1 MARKR
6 YLKKTPLTEARSL
19 FLSLVDP
26 ARLGV
31 DEIPVD
37 DALDRVTAEPI
48 FAKISSPHY
57 HASAMDGICV
67 RAEDTFGATEFA
79 GKTLKLAGG
88 DTPAAGAFRYVD
100 TGNALPSWANAVIMI
115 EKVRQI
121 DERSVEIFEAVA
133 PWNHVRLVGEDVVAT
148 ELLLPRAH
156 RLRPY
161 DLGALLAAGHTTVRV
176 KARPKVG
183 IIPTG
188 DELIRPGEEPRPGAV
203 IDFNSTV
210 LGAFVREWGGAPV
223 HYPRA
228 RDDLAVLEAA
238 LRRGAEECDLVT
250 IIAGSSAGEHDLT
263 AEVVGNT
270 GELLAHGIDV
280 MPGKPAV
287 LGRAGNIPVLGV
299 PGYPVSAIVIAR
311 EILRPALEKFL
322 ASAAPVPPL
331 VRATVPKKIAS
342 HLGLEEF
349 LRVTLGRVGEKLV
362 AVPLAR
368 GAGVITTMVH
378 ADGLL
383 RIPSLVEGLNA
394 GEEAEV
400 ELLRPLE
407 DIENTILCT
416 GSHDIAI
423 GVLEDQLKLVYPGLK
438 IAATNVGSV
447 GGLLALA
454 RGETHIGGTH
464 LLDPESGAYNIPDI
478 QKMIPNVPLV
488 LIHLAQREQGILVAR
503 GNPKAIAGL
512 KDLARAGI
520 RFVNRQPGSGT
531 RVLLDHELKKLGI
544 AADAVAGYE
553 REEFT
558 HMAVGVAVA
567 SGLAD
572 AGLGV
577 RAAAQALHLDF
588 IPVANEQYDLVAGR
602 SFCESE
608 RGAKLLAVIRSDALK
623 NAVARLGGYDTRR
636 AGEILYR
643 Q

>member
-6 YLKKTPLTEARSL
+6 YLKKTTLSEARSM
-19 FLSLVDP
+19 FLATVDP
-26 ARLGV
+26 SRLGAE
-31 DEIPVD
+31 EIPVD
-37 DALDRVTAEPI
+37 EGLDRVTAAPI

-67 RAEDTFGATEFA
+67 RAEDTFGATEFI
-79 GKTLKLAGG
+79 GKKLALTRTESPG
-88 DTPAAGAFRYVD
+88 AGAFQYVD
-100 TGNALPSWANAVIMI
+100 TGNALPAWANAVIMI
-115 EKVRQI
+115 EKVHQI
-121 DERSVEIFEAVA
+121 DERTVEIFESVA

-148 ELLLPRAH
+148 ELLLPRSH

-161 DLGALLAAGHTTVRV
+161 DLGALLAAGHISVRV
-176 KARPKVG
+176 KARPRVG

-188 DELIRPGEEPRPGAV
+188 DELIQPGEETKPGAV

-210 LGAFVREWGGAPV
+210 LAAFVREWGGTPV
-223 HYPRA
+223 KYPRA
-228 RDDLAVLEAA
+228 RDDLVALNDAVQRA
-238 LRRGAEECDLVT
+238 AEECDLVA

-263 AEVVGNT
+263 ADVVGEA
-270 GELLAHGIDV
+270 GELMAHGIDV

-287 LGRAGNIPVLGV
+287 LGRVAHKPVLGV

-322 ASAAPVPPL
+322 GAAPRGDAK
-331 VRATVPKKIAS
+331 VRALVPKKIAS

-368 GAGVITTMVH
+368 GAGVITTMVR

-400 ELLRPLE
+400 ELLRSMA

-416 GSHDIAI
+416 GSHDLAI
-423 GVLEDQLKLVYPGLK
+423 GVLEDQLKLSYPELK
-438 IAATNVGSV
+438 IAATNVGSL
-447 GGLLALA
+447 GGLLALE
-454 RGETHIGGTH
+454 RGETHIAGAH
-464 LLDPESGAYNIPDI
+464 LLDTASGVYNIPDI
-478 QKMIPNVPLV
+478 KKNIPQVSLALV
-488 LIHLAQREQGILVAR
+488 HLAQREQGILVAR
-503 GNPKAIAGL
+503 GNPKSISGL
-512 KDLARAGI
+512 KDLVRAGV
-520 RFVNRQPGSGT
+520 RFVNRQAGSGT
-531 RVLLDHELKKLGI
+531 RVLLDHELKKMSLDP
-544 AADAVAGYE
+544 AAIAGYE

-558 HMAVGVAVA
+558 HMAVGVAIV

-577 RAAAQALHLDF
+577 RAAAVALGLDF
-588 IPVANEQYDLVAGR
+588 IPVGNEEYDLVVAR
-602 SFCESE
+602 SFYESD
-608 RGAKLLAVIRSDALK
+608 RGAKLLKIIRSSAFK
-623 NAVARLGGYDTRR
+623 QSVTELGGYDAKR
-636 AGEILYR
+636 AGEVLYR

>member
-6 YLKKTPLTEARSL
+6 YLKKTPLHEAREL
-19 FLSLVDP
+19 FLSIVSP
-26 ARLGV
+26 AALATE
-31 DEIPVD
+31 EIPID
-37 DALDRVTAEPI
+37 DALGRVTAEPV

-67 RAEDTFGATEFA
+67 RAEDTFGATEFC
-79 GKTLKLAGG
+79 GKKLMLTDS
-88 DTPAAGAFRYVD
+88 DTPAADAFRYVD
-100 TGNALPSWANAVIMI
+100 TGNALPGWANAVVMI
-115 EKVRQI
+115 EKVHQL
-121 DERSVEIFEAVA
+121 DPKTVEIFESVA

-148 ELLLPRAH
+148 ELLLPRSH

-161 DLGALLAAGHTTVRV
+161 DMGALLAAGHTKVRV
-176 KARPKVG
+176 KARPRVG

-188 DELIRPGEEPRPGAV
+188 DELIQPGEEAKPGGV
-203 IDFNSTV
+203 IEFNSTV
-210 LGAFVREWGGAPV
+210 LAAFVREWGGEAV
-223 HYPRA
+223 KYPKA
-228 RDDLAVLEAA
+228 RDDERLLDASVTGA
-238 LRRGAEECDLVT
+238 AEECDLVT
-250 IIAGSSAGEHDLT
+250 VIAGSSAGEHDLT
-263 AEVVGNT
+263 ADVIANA

-287 LGRAGNIPVLGV
+287 LGVVTGKPVLGV

-322 ASAAPVPPL
+322 SNTAPTLPS
-331 VRATVPKKIAS
+331 VRAIVPKKIAS

-349 LRVTLGRVGEKLV
+349 IRVTLGRVGEKLV

-378 ADGLL
+378 ADGLM

-394 GEEAEV
+394 GEAVEV
-400 ELLRPLE
+400 ELLRPMI

-416 GSHDIAI
+416 GSHDMAI
-423 GVLEDQLKLVYPGLK
+423 GLLEDQLKLRHPELK
-438 IAATNVGSV
+438 IAATNVGSL
-447 GGLLALA
+447 GGLLALQ
-454 RGETHIGGTH
+454 RGETHIAGTH
-464 LLDPESGAYNIPDI
+464 LLDAASGMYNIPDI
-478 QKMIPNVPLV
+478 QRMIPQVPVVLV
-488 LIHLAQREQGILVAR
+488 HLADREQGVLVAR
-503 GNPKAIAGL
+503 GNPKAIFSL
-512 KDLARAGI
+512 QDLAGGKI

-531 RVLLDHELKKLGI
+531 RVLLDDQLKKLRIDGASI
-544 AADAVAGYE
+544 AGYE

-577 RAAAQALHLDF
+577 RAAAQALALDF
-588 IPVANEQYDLVAGR
+588 IPIASEQYDLLIER
-602 SFCESE
+602 RFFESD
-608 RGAKLLAVIRSDALK
+608 RGEQMLATICSDRFK
-623 NAVARLGGYDTRR
+623 SAVAALGGYDTAK
-636 AGEILYR
+636 AGTVLYR

>member
-6 YLKKTPLTEARSL
+6 YLKKTPLKEAREL
-19 FLSLVDP
+19 FLSTVNP
-26 ARLGV
+26 ASLATE
-31 DEIPVD
+31 EISID
-37 DALDRVTAEPI
+37 DALDRITAEPV

-67 RAEDTFGATEFA
+67 RAEDTFGATEFI
-79 GKTLKLAGG
+79 GKKLTLGNG
-88 DTPAAGAFRYVD
+88 DSPDRDAFKYVD
-100 TGNALPSWANAVIMI
+100 TGNALPGWANAVIMI
-115 EKVRQI
+115 EKVHQL
-121 DERSVEIFEAVA
+121 DPQTVEIFESVT

-148 ELLLPRAH
+148 ELLLPRSH

-161 DLGALLAAGHTTVRV
+161 DMGALLAAGHTRVRV
-176 KARPKVG
+176 KARPRVG

-188 DELIRPGEEPRPGAV
+188 DELIQPGEEATPGAV

-210 LGAFVREWGGAPV
+210 LAAFVREWGGVPV
-223 HYPRA
+223 KYPRA
-228 RDDLAVLEAA
+228 RDDERLLRAA
-238 LRRGAEECDLVT
+238 LERAAAECDLVT

-263 AEVVGNT
+263 SDVVADA

-287 LGRAGNIPVLGV
+287 LGSLTGKPVLGV

-322 ASAAPVPPL
+322 SNTAPTLPS
-331 VRATVPKKIAS
+331 VRAIVPKKIAS

-349 LRVTLGRVGEKLV
+349 IRVTLGRVGEKLV

-378 ADGLL
+378 ADGLM

-394 GEEAEV
+394 GEEV
-400 ELLRPLE
+400 QVDLLRPMV

-416 GSHDIAI
+416 GSHDLAI
-423 GVLEDQLKLVYPGLK
+423 GVLEDQLKRRHPELK
-438 IAATNVGSV
+438 IAATNVGSL
-447 GGLLALA
+447 GGLLALQ
-454 RGETHIGGTH
+454 RGETHIAGTH
-464 LLDPESGAYNIPDI
+464 LLDPESGIYNIPDI
-478 QKMIPNVPLV
+478 QRAIPQVSVVLV
-488 LIHLAQREQGILVAR
+488 HLAHREQGILVAR
-503 GNPKAIAGL
+503 GNPKAIRGL
-512 KDLARAGI
+512 RDLARSGN

-531 RVLLDHELKKLGI
+531 RVLLDYELKKLGI
-544 AADAVAGYE
+544 DGAAIAGYE

-577 RAAAQALHLDF
+577 RAAAQALALDF
-588 IPVANEQYDLVAGR
+588 IPIASEQYDLLI
-602 SFCESE
+602 E
-608 RGAKLLAVIRSDALK
+608 RGFFESARGEVLLAMIASDGFK
-623 NAVARLGGYDTRR
+623 SAVSALGGYDTTT
-636 AGEILYR
+636 AGALLYR

>member
-6 YLKKTPLTEARSL
+6 YLKKTPLAEARQL
-19 FLSLVDP
+19 FLNTVDP
-26 ARLGV
+26 AGLATEEV
-31 DEIPVD
+31 AID
-37 DALDRVTAEPI
+37 DGLDRITAEPI

-67 RAEDTFGATEFA
+67 RAEDTFGATEFV
-79 GKTLKLAGG
+79 GKTLKLA
-88 DTPAAGAFRYVD
+88 DSEATPAGAFRYVD
-100 TGNALPSWANAVIMI
+100 TGNALPPWANAVIMI
-115 EKVRQI
+115 EKVHQI
-121 DERSVEIFEAVA
+121 DRGTVEIFESVA

-148 ELLLPRAH
+148 ELLLPRSH

-176 KARPKVG
+176 KAKPIVG

-188 DELIRPGEEPRPGAV
+188 DELIEPGEEAKPGAV

-210 LGAFVREWGGAPV
+210 LAAFVHEWGGAPIK
-223 HYPRA
+223 YPRA
-228 RDDLAVLEAA
+228 RDDLAA
-238 LRRGAEECDLVT
+238 LNQAVRRAAEECDIVT

-263 AEVVGNT
+263 AEVVGES
-270 GELLAHGIDV
+270 GELMAHGIDV

-287 LGRAGNIPVLGV
+287 LGRVAGKPVLGV

-322 ASAAPVPPL
+322 GSVAPVHAN
-331 VRATVPKKIAS
+331 VRAIVPKKIAS

-349 LRVTLGRVGEKLV
+349 LRVTLGRVGGKLV

-394 GEEAEV
+394 GEEVEV
-400 ELLRPLE
+400 ELLRPVQ

-416 GSHDIAI
+416 GSHDLAI
-423 GVLEDQLKLVYPGLK
+423 GVLEDQLKLKHPEIK

-447 GGLLALA
+447 GGLLALE
-454 RGETHIGGTH
+454 RGETHIAGTH
-464 LLDPESGAYNIPDI
+464 LLDSASGLYNVPDI
-478 QKMIPNVPLV
+478 KKMIPKVPLV
-488 LIHLAQREQGILVAR
+488 LVHLARREQGIFVAP
-503 GNPKAIAGL
+503 GNPKAIRSL
-512 KDLARAGI
+512 SDLIKPGM

-531 RVLLDHELKKLGI
+531 RILFDHELKERGI
-544 AADAVAGYE
+544 DPAEIAGYD

-558 HMAVGVAVA
+558 HMAVAIAVA

-572 AGLGV
+572 AALGV
-577 RAAAQALHLDF
+577 RAAATALKLDF
-588 IPVANEQYDLVAGR
+588 IPVGSEQYDLLIGR
-602 SFCESE
+602 RFYNSE
-608 RGAKLLAVIRSDALK
+608 RGGTLMNVIRSEEFKA
-623 NAVARLGGYDTRR
+623 AVTALGGYDPRR
-636 AGEILYR
+636 AGEILY
-643 Q
+643 QQ

>member
-6 YLKKTPLTEARSL
+6 YLKKTPLTEAREL
-19 FLSLVDP
+19 FLTTVDP
-26 ARLGV
+26 SQLSSE
-31 DEIPVD
+31 EISVED
-37 DALDRVTAEPI
+37 GLDRVTAGPV

-67 RAEDTFGATEFA
+67 RAEDTFGATEFV
-79 GKTLKLAGG
+79 GKKLKLTDGE
-88 DTPAAGAFRYVD
+88 TPGPGAFKYVD
-100 TGNALPSWANAVIMI
+100 TGNALPPWANAVIMI
-115 EKVRQI
+115 EKVHQLES
-121 DERSVEIFEAVA
+121 DAVEIFESVP

-148 ELLLPRAH
+148 ELLLPRCH

-161 DLGALLAAGHTTVRV
+161 DLGALLAAGHTFVSV
-176 KARPKVG
+176 KARPRVG

-188 DELIRPGEEPRPGAV
+188 DELIQPGEEAKPGAV
-203 IDFNSTV
+203 IEFNSTV
-210 LGAFVREWGGAPV
+210 LAAFIREWGGTPIK
-223 HYPRA
+223 YPRTK
-228 RDDLAVLEAA
+228 DDFVMLTQA
-238 LRRGAEECDLVT
+238 LRRAVEECDVVT

-263 AEVVGNT
+263 SDVVAEA

-287 LGRAGNIPVLGV
+287 LGRVQETPVIGV

-322 ASAAPVPPL
+322 GAAAPSYGA
-331 VRATVPKKIAS
+331 VRAVVPKKIAS

-349 LRVTLGRVGEKLV
+349 IRVTLGRVGEKLV

-368 GAGVITTMVH
+368 GAGVITTMVR

-383 RIPSLVEGLNA
+383 RIPSLVEGLN
-394 GEEAEV
+394 GGDETDV
-400 ELLRPLE
+400 ELLRPIE

-416 GSHDIAI
+416 GSHDLAI
-423 GVLEDQLKLVYPGLK
+423 GVLEDQLKLRHPELK
-438 IAATNVGSV
+438 IAATNVGSL
-447 GGLLALA
+447 GGLLALQ
-454 RGETHIGGTH
+454 RGETHIAGTH
-464 LLDPESGAYNIPDI
+464 LLDPASGVYNIPDI
-478 QKMIPNVPLV
+478 RRTIAKVPLV
-488 LIHLAQREQGILVAR
+488 LVHLAQREQGIIVVR
-503 GNPKAIAGL
+503 GNPKSIMGL
-512 KDLARAGI
+512 RDLAKPGV

-544 AADAVAGYE
+544 DATTIAGFE

-558 HMAVGVAVA
+558 HMAVGVAIA

-577 RAAAQALHLDF
+577 RAAAVALGLDF
-588 IPVANEQYDLVAGR
+588 IAIANEEYDLLV
-602 SFCESE
+602 SLPFFESE
-608 RGAKLLAVIRSDALK
+608 RGARLLTIICSDGFK
-623 NAVARLGGYDTRR
+623 RAVADLGGYDTAR
-636 AGEILYR
+636 AGELLYR

>member
-6 YLKKTPLTEARSL
+6 YLKKTPLVEAREL
-19 FLSLVDP
+19 FLSTVDP
-26 ARLGV
+26 AALATE
-31 DEIPVD
+31 EIAID
-37 DALDRVTAEPI
+37 DALERITAGPVY
-48 FAKISSPHY
+48 AKISSPHY

-67 RAEDTFGATEFA
+67 RAEETFGATEFI
-79 GKTLKLAGG
+79 GKKFSLVNA
-88 DTPAAGAFRYVD
+88 DTPGPDTFKYVD
-100 TGNALPSWANAVIMI
+100 TGNALPGWANAVIMI
-115 EKVRQI
+115 EKVHQLDAATI
-121 DERSVEIFEAVA
+121 EIFESVA

-148 ELLLPRAH
+148 ELLLPRSH

-176 KARPKVG
+176 KARPRVG

-188 DELIRPGEEPRPGAV
+188 DEIIQPGEEPTPGAV

-210 LGAFVREWGGAPV
+210 LAAFVREWGGMPV
-223 HYPRA
+223 KYPRA
-228 RDDLAVLEAA
+228 RDDEQILTAA
-238 LRRGAEECDLVT
+238 LERAAAECDLVT

-263 AEVVGNT
+263 ADVVAGA

-287 LGRAGNIPVLGV
+287 LGSLTGKPVLGV

-322 ASAAPVPPL
+322 GNSAPTLPS
-331 VRATVPKKIAS
+331 VRAIVPKKIAS

-349 LRVTLGRVGEKLV
+349 IRVTMGRVGDKLV

-378 ADGLL
+378 ADGLM

-394 GEEAEV
+394 GEAAEV
-400 ELLRPLE
+400 ELLRPMV

-416 GSHDIAI
+416 GSHDLAI
-423 GVLEDQLKLVYPGLK
+423 GVLEDQLKQRHAELK
-438 IAATNVGSV
+438 IAATNVGSL
-447 GGLLALA
+447 GGLLALQ
-454 RGETHIGGTH
+454 RGETHMAGTH
-464 LLDPESGAYNIPDI
+464 LLDADSGIYNIPDI
-478 QKMIPNVPLV
+478 QRAIPKVPVVLV
-488 LIHLAQREQGILVAR
+488 HLAQREQGIIVAR
-503 GNPKAIAGL
+503 GNPKRIL
-512 KDLARAGI
+512 KLQDLIRDGV

-531 RVLLDHELKKLGI
+531 RVLLDYQLQKLAIDG
-544 AADAVAGYE
+544 AAIAGYE

-577 RAAAQALHLDF
+577 RAAAHALNLDF
-588 IPVANEQYDLVAGR
+588 IAVASEQYDLLIERA
-602 SFCESE
+602 FFESA
-608 RGAKLLAVIRSDALK
+608 RGAELLATIGSESFKA
-623 NAVARLGGYDTRR
+623 AVRALGGYDTAQ
-636 AGEILYR
+636 AGTVLYR

>member
-6 YLKKTPLTEARSL
+6 YLKKTPLSEAREL
-19 FLSLVDP
+19 FLSTVNP
-26 ARLGV
+26 AALAIE
-31 DEIPVD
+31 EIAID
-37 DALDRVTAEPI
+37 DALDRITAEPV

-67 RAEDTFGATEFA
+67 RAEETFGATEFVA
-79 GKTLKLAGG
+79 KKLTLIDSDSPRA
-88 DTPAAGAFRYVD
+88 DAFRYVD
-100 TGNALPSWANAVIMI
+100 TGNALPAWANAVIMI
-115 EKVRQI
+115 EKVHQVDATTI
-121 DERSVEIFEAVA
+121 EIFESVA

-148 ELLLPRAH
+148 ELLLPRSH

-176 KARPKVG
+176 KARPRVG

-188 DELIRPGEEPRPGAV
+188 DELIQPGEEATPGAV

-210 LGAFVREWGGAPV
+210 LAAFVREWGGMPV
-223 HYPRA
+223 RYSRA
-228 RDDLAVLEAA
+228 RDDEQLLRAA
-238 LRRGAEECDLVT
+238 LERAGAECDLVT

-263 AEVVGNT
+263 ADVVAAA

-287 LGRAGNIPVLGV
+287 LGSLNGKPVLGV

-322 ASAAPVPPL
+322 GNTAPMLPA
-331 VRATVPKKIAS
+331 VRAIVPKKIAS

-349 LRVTLGRVGEKLV
+349 IRVTLGRVGEKLV

-378 ADGLL
+378 ADGLM
-383 RIPSLVEGLNA
+383 RIASLVEGLNA
-394 GEEAEV
+394 GETAEV
-400 ELLRPLE
+400 ELLRPMV
-407 DIENTILCT
+407 DVENTILCT
-416 GSHDIAI
+416 GSHDLAI
-423 GVLEDQLKLVYPGLK
+423 GVLEDQLKLRHAELK
-438 IAATNVGSV
+438 IAAANVGSL
-447 GGLLALA
+447 GGLLAMQ
-454 RGETHIGGTH
+454 RGETHIAGTH
-464 LLDPESGAYNIPDI
+464 LLDPASGVYNIPDI
-478 QKMIPNVPLV
+478 QRAIPNVPVVLV
-488 LIHLAQREQGILVAR
+488 HLAQREQGIIVSR
-503 GNPKAIAGL
+503 GNPKALRGL
-512 KDLARAGI
+512 QDLARHDI

-531 RVLLDHELKKLGI
+531 RVLLDFELKKLNIEG
-544 AADAVAGYE
+544 AAIAGYE

-577 RAAAQALHLDF
+577 RAAAQALALDF
-588 IPVANEQYDLVAGR
+588 IPVANEQYDLLIAR
-602 SFCESE
+602 RFFESP
-608 RGAKLLAVIRSDALK
+608 RGELLLATICSGGFK
-623 NAVARLGGYDTRR
+623 GAVSALGGYDTTN
-636 AGEILYR
+636 AGALLYR

>member
-6 YLKKTPLTEARSL
+6 YLKKVTLGEAKGL
-19 FLSLVDP
+19 FLATVDP
-26 ARLGV
+26 SRLGV
-31 DEIPVD
+31 EEIAVD
-37 DALDRVTAEPI
+37 DALDRITAGPV

-79 GKTLKLAGG
+79 GKKLHLT
-88 DTPAAGAFRYVD
+88 DSAAPGRAAFKYVD
-100 TGNALPSWANAVIMI
+100 TGNALPPWANAVIMI
-115 EKVRQI
+115 EKVHAI
-121 DERSVEIFEAVA
+121 DERTVEIFESVA
-133 PWNHVRLVGEDVVAT
+133 PWTHVRLVGEDVVAT
-148 ELLLPRAH
+148 ESLLPRAH

-161 DLGALLAAGHTTVRV
+161 DLGALLAAGHTTVNV

-188 DELIRPGEEPRPGAV
+188 DELIQPGEETKPGAV
-203 IDFNSTV
+203 IEFNSTV
-210 LGAFVREWGGAPV
+210 LAAFIREWGGEPV
-223 HYPRA
+223 KFPRA
-228 RDDLAVLEAA
+228 KDDLVALTRA
-238 LRRGAEECDLVT
+238 LRLAADRCDLVA

-263 AEVVGNT
+263 ADAVADA

-287 LGRAGNIPVLGV
+287 LGLAHNKPVLGV

-322 ASAAPVPPL
+322 GSAAPAQPT
-331 VRATVPKKIAS
+331 VRAVVPKKIAS

-349 LRVTLGRVGEKLV
+349 IRVTLGRVGEKLV

-378 ADGLL
+378 ADGLM

-394 GEEAEV
+394 GEGAEV
-400 ELLRPLE
+400 ELLRPAA

-416 GSHDIAI
+416 GSHDLAIA
-423 GVLEDQLKLVYPGLK
+423 VLEDQLKLAYPELK
-438 IAATNVGSV
+438 IAATNVGSL
-447 GGLLALA
+447 GGLLALE
-454 RGETHIGGTH
+454 RGETHIAGTH
-464 LLDPESGAYNIPDI
+464 LLDPETGVYNIPDI
-478 QKMIPNVPLV
+478 KKAIPKTALALV
-488 LIHLAQREQGILVAR
+488 HLAQREQGILVAH
-503 GNPKAIAGL
+503 GNPKALAGL
-512 KDLARAGI
+512 EDLPKSGI
-520 RFVNRQPGSGT
+520 RFVNRQAGSGT
-531 RVLLDHELKKLGI
+531 RVLFDHELKKRGLDPMSI
-544 AADAVAGYE
+544 AGYE

-558 HMAVGVAVA
+558 HMAVGVAIA

-577 RAAAQALHLDF
+577 RAAATALGLDF
-588 IPVANEQYDLVAGR
+588 IPVADEEYDLAVDRA
-602 SFCESE
+602 FIESE
-608 RGAKLLAVIRSDALK
+608 RGAKLMQIIRSDAFK
-623 NAVARLGGYDTRR
+623 RAVAALGGYNPAR
-636 AGEILYR
+636 AGEVLYH

>member
-6 YLKKTPLTEARSL
+6 YLKKTPLIEAREL
-19 FLSLVDP
+19 FLATVDP
-26 ARLGV
+26 SQLASE
-31 DEIPVD
+31 DIAVD
-37 DALDRVTAEPI
+37 DGLDRITAEPV

-67 RAEDTFGATEFA
+67 RAEDTFGATEFV
-79 GKTLKLAGG
+79 GKTLTLAEG
-88 DTPAAGAFRYVD
+88 DAPPAGSFKYVD
-100 TGNALPSWANAVIMI
+100 TGNALPGWANAVIMI
-115 EKVRQI
+115 EKVHQLDARA
-121 DERSVEIFEAVA
+121 VEIFESVG

-148 ELLLPRAH
+148 ELLLPRSH

-188 DELIRPGEEPRPGAV
+188 DELIQPGEETKPGAV

-210 LGAFVREWGGAPV
+210 LAAFVRDWGGTPKK
-223 HYPRA
+223 YPRA
-228 RDDLAVLEAA
+228 RDDMGALVQAV
-238 LRRGAEECDLVT
+238 RRAIEECDLVT

-263 AEVVGNT
+263 SDVVGET

-287 LGRAGNIPVLGV
+287 LGKVGNKPLLGV

-322 ASAAPVPPL
+322 GSAAPVHAN
-331 VRATVPKKIAS
+331 VRALVPKKIAS

-394 GEEAEV
+394 GEETEV
-400 ELLRPLE
+400 ELLRPIA

-416 GSHDIAI
+416 GSHVLAT
-423 GVLEDQLKLVYPGLK
+423 GVLEDQLKLSHPELK
-438 IAATNVGSV
+438 IAATNVGSL
-447 GGLLALA
+447 GGLLALE

-464 LLDPESGAYNIPDI
+464 LLDTESGVYNIADI
-478 QKMIPNVPLV
+478 KKTIPKVPLV
-488 LIHLAQREQGILVAR
+488 LVHLAQREQGILAAR
-503 GNPKAIAGL
+503 GNPKSISGL
-512 KDLARAGI
+512 KDITKAGI
-520 RFVNRQPGSGT
+520 RFVNRQSGSGT

-544 AADAVAGYE
+544 HPAMITGYE

-558 HMAVGVAVA
+558 HMAVGVAIA
-567 SGLAD
+567 SDLAD
-572 AGLGV
+572 MGLGV
-577 RAAAQALHLDF
+577 RAAATALGLDF
-588 IPVANEQYDLVAGR
+588 LSVASEQYDLLIAR
-602 SFCESE
+602 SFYESE
-608 RGAKLLAVIRSDALK
+608 RGAKLMRIICSAGFK
-623 NAVARLGGYDTRR
+623 QAVAELGGYDPTR
-636 AGEILYR
+636 AGEILY
-643 Q
+643 QQ